1 MRPTAAAN
9 ARRVVRA
16 LERFG
21 YANGEFEKAD
31 FTKVPNFL
39 SFSSNGAWIDLMTD
53 LLGVRFAEA
62 IADGLTV
69 PAAGVPVRY
78 IGLAALRL
86 AKQAAGRPQDLRD
99 LENLPVQSLPE

>member
-39 SFSSNGAWIDLMTD
+39 SFSSNGAWIDLMMD

-69 PAAGVPVRY
+69 PVAGVPVRY
-78 IGLAALRL
+78 IGLVALRL